1 MDNFNC
7 CIHCGH
13 HFRLNARQRISML
26 ADPDS
31 FQEHDAGLCAG
42 DLLQFPGY
50 PKKLE
55 TARTASGE
63 LEAVICGEAA
73 SAGSAAALF
82 VMDAAVHDGLH
93 GHGRRGKDHAA
104 RLRCAAEHGLPVLGV
119 TVSGGARMQEGIFSL
134 MQMAK
139 TSGAVQRHSEAGQ
152 PLHRRC

>member
-1 MDNFNC
+1 MAVPFLNFFQKPANELEKGGRPAPVNQDENEPSQTCPNCHRAIPLSLLWDNFNC

-26 ADPDS
+26 VDPDS
-31 FQEHDAGLCAG
+31 FQEHDAGLCAD

-73 SAGSAAALF
+73 IGGAALP
-82 VMDAAVHDGLH
+82 ACL
-93 GHGRRGKDHAA
+93 
-104 RLRCAAEHGLPVLGV
+104 
-119 TVSGGARMQEGIFSL
+119 
-134 MQMAK
+134 
-139 TSGAVQRHSEAGQ
+139 
-152 PLHRRC
+152 